1 MNFIVKKI
9 YNIYLNQKQREVS
22 NLYKSE
28 GLTDRVLE
36 KQARINEKRH
46 ELDLPDRYEMQY
58 KRFVQWMYWFW

>member
-1 MNFIVKKI
+1 MNFISKKI
-9 YNIYLNQKQREVS
+9 NEVILNYQQRQVS
-22 NLYKSE
+22 RLYKSE

-58 KRFVQWMYWFW
+58 KRFVQ

>member
-1 MNFIVKKI
+1 MNFISRKI
-9 YNIYLNQKQREVS
+9 NEILLNYKQRQVS
-22 NLYKSE
+22 RLYKSE

-58 KRFVQWMYWFW
+58 KRFVQ